1 MRKLLSS
8 PVKMALTETENVIY
22 QNALKYASEL
32 SLNLMAVK
40 VTNRPEDF
48 LNWCSELI
56 RLCRQELNIELLDP
70 EQLLPLSKLQTV
82 LESSVSSTQLKMAR
96 IAPWPIFVDFIQ
108 KQKTIHALEERFK
121 LLDYINEIKVKP
133 LAELIEEDRLAF
145 AGKHTNNHDHSV
157 YNFDVEWFASTK
169 GAKVFHL
176 LLQQKPADFD
186 QALSYIPLEG
196 DVTPEQ
202 YENFSKA
209 YQHIFSSH
217 TDEKPSGEKA
227 PLAAATRLLAMRRPD
242 QFIALTNAKID
253 ILCQGFSIPKFNNFD
268 FNSYWQDMIGTLRTF
283 AWWHQ
288 AEPTQA
294 NELKIWQARAILVD
308 LFLFADEN
316 TAQNSNYFRLRD
328 KTQKNNGRATAG
340 SVARKRTKESAEM
353 LVDRALTAD
362 DIPEYLLNKRDSII
376 NEVKN
381 GKSVEHVIRLM
392 RAIFG

>member
-82 LESSVSSTQLKMAR
+82 LESGVSSTQLKMAR

-186 QALSYIPLEG
+186 QALSYIPLDG

-328 KTQKNNGRATAG
+328 KTQKNNVRATAG

>member
-82 LESSVSSTQLKMAR
+82 LESGVSSTQLKMAR